1 MSYRLKG
8 TDLQN
13 FFKLCTDYRRYS
25 GAKIKFYAASDSDGR
40 RVNEIIKK
48 VYSKEYQRVYK
59 GFAWVIGNYKDFT
72 VTFYSSADCK
82 KVYEDI
88 EGAMEAYGASGAG
101 TALDEGGDE
110 GGGLGK
116 NATTYIIIGAVVLVL
131 GMLIFT
137 RKRK

>member
-13 FFKLCTDYRRYS
+13 FFKLCTDYKRIS
-25 GAKIKFYAASDSDGR
+25 GRALRFYAATDSDGR
-40 RVNEIIKK
+40 RVNDIVKK
-48 VYSKEYQRVYK
+48 VYSKEYSYTNYGVL
-59 GFAWVIGNYKDFT
+59 GIGNYKDFNM
-72 VTFYSSADCK
+72 TFKTAEDCK

-101 TALDEGGDE
+101 TALDEGDGE

>member
-13 FFKLCTDYRRYS
+13 FFKLCTDYKRIS
-25 GAKIKFYAASDSDGR
+25 GRALRFYATTDSDGR
-40 RVNEIIKK
+40 RVNDIIKK
-48 VYSKEYQRVYK
+48 VYSDKYSYTNYGVL
-59 GFAWVIGNYKDFT
+59 GIGNYKDFNM
-72 VTFYSSADCK
+72 TFKTAEDCK

-116 NATTYIIIGAVVLVL
+116 NATTYIIIGAVALVL
-131 GMLIFT
+131 GILIFT

>member
-13 FFKLCTDYRRYS
+13 FFKLCTDYKRIS
-25 GAKIKFYAASDSDGR
+25 GRALRFYATTDSDGR
-40 RVNEIIKK
+40 RVNDIIKK
-48 VYSKEYQRVYK
+48 VYSDKYSYTNYGVL
-59 GFAWVIGNYKDFT
+59 GIGNYKDFNM
-72 VTFYSSADCK
+72 TFKTAEDCK

-101 TALDEGGDE
+101 TALDGGGD
-110 GGGLGK
+110 GK
-116 NATTYIIIGAVVLVL
+116 GNALSGNTLTYIIIGAVALVL
-131 GMLIFT
+131 GILIFT